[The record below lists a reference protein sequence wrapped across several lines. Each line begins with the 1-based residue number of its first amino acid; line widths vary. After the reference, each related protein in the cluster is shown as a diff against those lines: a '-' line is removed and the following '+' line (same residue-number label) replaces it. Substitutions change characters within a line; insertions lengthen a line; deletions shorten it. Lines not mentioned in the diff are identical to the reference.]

1 LYERAAPA
9 AAPSEGSPSR
19 ELDALWHLDAGRT
32 LFIGPLDYNASHQH
46 GAPVYL
52 TGLYE
57 KFGLRV
63 EGGPWRR
70 VRTAV
75 IPAGV
80 RHELQLGGMPLG
92 VLYIEPDV
100 AGAEALT
107 PLVRGSSS
115 SEERGALAG
124 LAGEVA
130 AFRSLY
136 ESRTARRWV
145 GEAIGDLVGFARW
158 KARKNIDP
166 RIARAV
172 ASLSSFGLVPLRSVE
187 TLAAEVGL
195 SGSRF
200 QHLFTREVG
209 VPFRRYRAWQRMRG
223 AIAEIVRGSS
233 FGRAAHLAGFADQAH
248 FGHDFRRTF
257 GAAAGRSLTRVR

>member
-1 LYERAAPA
+1 MTA
-9 AAPSEGSPSR
+9 AAG

-52 TGLYE
+52 TGLYG

-63 EGGPWRR
+63 EGGPWRW

-80 RHELQLGGMPLG
+80 RHELQLGGMPIG
-92 VLYIEPDV
+92 VLYVEPDV
-100 AGAEALT
+100 VGTDVLT
-107 PLVRGSSS
+107 PLVRGVGS
-115 SEERGALAG
+115 SEEGGALIG
-124 LAGEVA
+124 SAGEVG
-130 AFRSLY
+130 AFRELY
-136 ESRTARRWV
+136 ESRTATQWA
-145 GEAIGDLVGFARW
+145 GEALGDLLGFARPR
-158 KARKNIDP
+158 ARREMDR
-166 RIARAV
+166 RIALAV
-172 ASLSSFGLVPLRSVE
+172 GALAAAGPGPLRSVE
-187 TLAAEVGL
+187 GVAAEVGL

-257 GAAAGRSLTRVR
+257 GAAASRSLAVVR